1 MALIPTN
8 QNFCDF
14 KIKQYMIKISLI
26 KQGLKLAGAIGGL
39 NNELAL
45 IPLINQA
52 RVDELAHEVS
62 GHGALLVLLLKL
74 LNLLSQLHDL
84 ELRSSRFSLLLRGLF
99 LLGLDLGLGATTLAA
114 HLEHIGR
121 HALRYYRI

>member
-74 LNLLSQLHDL
+74 LNLLSELHDL

-99 LLGLDLGLGATTLAA
+99 LLGLDLGLGATTLAT